1 MSEIMKIRD
10 KRERQ
15 INKQTNKKTERRK
28 GVAQVIVK
36 M

>member
-1 MSEIMKIRD
+1 MKIRD

-15 INKQTNKKTERRK
+15 TNKQTNKKTERRK
-28 GVAQVIVK
+28 GVVQVIVK